1 MSLLFVIGSIAVA
14 LVIEAGAFWVPL
26 VVIAPLAHMFVQL
39 KGAYA
44 LSNRSAAWRTAAL
57 TVFAGVTLVLF
68 AMLMI
73 VIGVLD

>member
-14 LVIEAGAFWVPL
+14 LGIEAGAFWVPL

-44 LSNRSAAWRTAAL
+44 LSNRGAAWRTAAL
-57 TVFAGVTLVLF
+57 SFFSMITLALFAG
-68 AMLMI
+68 LMI